1 MRGARIVSLGTA
13 AGFLALALL
22 TLADRGRAEE
32 TKDPLAAEIERW
44 SVYLRG
50 NTSTDEMWTQVK
62 QGTEPGL
69 ARAGEALKDGR
80 RLLALQRLAAARV
93 NLAATVYLDQ
103 RPADQRNSEA
113 GLESEWTRLGQTL
126 RDDLAPPSPRAFDGV
141 APAAVRAMGEAAFL
155 QVRVYYEAS
164 LEYGRSTAP
173 RYGLFYL
180 GVAESQR
187 QFAAFCRTLSAPSS
201 RRAPAVRAL
210 RAELDALEAEI
221 LAAYRPPASIDKHS
235 EFIAASAALK
245 EARELDAAGLRYG
258 ALLRYLQAAQRLAA
272 IVPAPGPFDR
282 VAIARRLSEAEARF
296 STGGVDHTIGAL
308 LVETARADLAATVPD
323 ATPSIAAAIGSDVIP
338 RYLAALEPARREPAR
353 PAPRVTVTLVR
364 WPYT

>member
-1 MRGARIVSLGTA
+1 M
-13 AGFLALALL
+13 LAIL
-22 TLADRGRAEE
+22 TLPGRGRAEE
-32 TKDPLAAEIERW
+32 TKDPLAGEIERW
-44 SVYLRG
+44 SEYLRG

-62 QGTEPGL
+62 QGTEPAL
-69 ARAGEALKDGR
+69 AKAGEALKDGR

-93 NLAATVYLDQ
+93 NLAATVYMGH
-103 RPADQRNSEA
+103 RPADQRNSET
-113 GLESEWTRLGQTL
+113 GLESEWTRLGLAL
-126 RDDLAPPSPRAFDGV
+126 RGDLAPPSPRAFDGV
-141 APAAVRAMGEAAFL
+141 APAAVRAMGEAALL
-155 QVRVYYEAS
+155 QVRVYYDAS
-164 LEYGRSTAP
+164 RDYGRSTEP

-180 GVAESQR
+180 GVSQAQR
-187 QFAAFCRTLSAPSS
+187 EFAAFCRTLSSPSS

-221 LAAYRPPASIDKHS
+221 LAAYRPPASIEKHG

-272 IVPAPGPFDR
+272 IAPASSTLDR
-282 VAIARRLSEAEARF
+282 GALARRLTEAQVRLSA
-296 STGGVDHTIGAL
+296 GGVDHTIGEL
-308 LVETARADLAATVPD
+308 MVETALADLAAAAPD
-323 ATPSIAAAIGSDVIP
+323 TTPSTAAAIASDVIP
-338 RYLAALEPARREPAR
+338 RYFAALGPARSEPAR